1 MTLNPLHQNNVMK
14 CIDCKDMACKMFHSK
29 TELWTGYCTNKN
41 SSKYGSV
48 VTGSDSC
55 TVTQELSLFD

>member
-1 MTLNPLHQNNVMK
+1 MK
-14 CIDCKDMACKMFHSK
+14 CINCKDMACKVFRSK
-29 TELWTGYCTNKN
+29 MEFWTGYCTNKN

-55 TVTQELSLFD
+55 TITQEMSLF